1 MYTTYV
7 FQLHQCYLQWFSR
20 VCDKHCIYICMFF
33 VLKTNY
39 FIFSPFLFYFQTT
52 TNFDMEGT
60 KKTWFWKKILGL
72 KKSGKELAF
81 CTMFKNMEKNTQN
94 YGRMSIFYCKYF
106 NLFFQH
112 ILEPMKLTPQ
122 LMRRILK
129 SWKKGLGN
137 SKYFVFLEWDIF

>member
-81 CTMFKNMEKNTQN
+81 CTMFKNMEKKHTKLWKNVHFLLLVFQP
-94 YGRMSIFYCKYF
+94 FFPAYF
-106 NLFFQH
+106 RAN
-112 ILEPMKLTPQ
+112 EANPTANAKDSEVMKK
-122 LMRRILK
+122 RF
-129 SWKKGLGN
+129 G
-137 SKYFVFLEWDIF
+137 